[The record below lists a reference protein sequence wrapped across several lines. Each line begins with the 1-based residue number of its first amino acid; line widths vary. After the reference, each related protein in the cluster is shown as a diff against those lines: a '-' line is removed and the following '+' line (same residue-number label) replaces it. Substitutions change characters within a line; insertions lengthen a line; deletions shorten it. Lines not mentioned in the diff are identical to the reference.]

1 MSASHDGSGRTQLGR
16 EAWVDAAID
25 ALAENGVGG
34 IRVET
39 VAKALKV
46 TKGSF
51 YWHFSNRDDLLLA
64 VLERWKDGRIK
75 DIIKQTECAPGAER
89 AQIEHVVAV
98 YSVGRSRKGMRI
110 ELAVRDWASRDA
122 RAAAT
127 VRAVDAT
134 RFDLARKLFERY
146 GLSPQQ
152 ASSRSILVYAY
163 VFGQSLMD
171 CEKFDTDYARA
182 RADIAAMIVG

>member
-1 MSASHDGSGRTQLGR
+1 MSASNDGSGRTQLGR

-25 ALAENGVGG
+25 ALADDGVGG
-34 IRVET
+34 IRVEAI
-39 VAKALKV
+39 AKALEV

-75 DIIKQTECAPGAER
+75 DIVKQTECAPGDER
-89 AQIEHVVAV
+89 AQIEHVLST

-110 ELAVRDWASRDA
+110 ELAVRDWASRDT

-134 RFDLARKLFERY
+134 RFDRARALFERY
-146 GLSPQQ
+146 GMSAQQ
-152 ASSRSILVYAY
+152 AASRSILVYAY

-171 CEKFDTDYARA
+171 CEKFDTDIARA
-182 RADIAAMIVG
+182 RTDIMAMIVG